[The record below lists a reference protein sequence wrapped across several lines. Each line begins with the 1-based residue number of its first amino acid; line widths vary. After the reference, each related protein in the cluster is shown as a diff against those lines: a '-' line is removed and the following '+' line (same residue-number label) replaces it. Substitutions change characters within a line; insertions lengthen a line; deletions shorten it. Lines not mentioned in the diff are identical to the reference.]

1 MKPRG
6 LWWTFSTRKTPKT
19 LHECAAGA
27 GIKGCSTT
35 NTVGVHRENEPQP
48 HPCSAQF
55 PPSSARNTAPVEPSL
70 SRGSSWRSQE
80 REDGKDRKTLWVE
93 NSQSRHLFLKKE
105 STGHATS
112 SPRVLSDL
120 NSPLPNDQP
129 LESSPSG
136 EKKQRKNNNNNNNFF
151 FFFSRAQGGCAAVR
165 GHSWPADSIG
175 VHLDYIK
182 LNGPWPKVQ
191 QASTFCLALGH
202 DMCYIQNSIPS
213 SNKIRQLVPT
223 WKVQ

>member
-27 GIKGCSTT
+27 GIKGCSTR

-136 EKKQRKNNNNNNNFF
+136 EKTKKQQQQQQLLLLLLTRPRRLRSR
-151 FFFSRAQGGCAAVR
+151 SRALMAGGL
-165 GHSWPADSIG
+165 HW
-175 VHLDYIK
+175 
-182 LNGPWPKVQ
+182 
-191 QASTFCLALGH
+191 STFGLHQAERAVAKSSAGFNLLLG
-202 DMCYIQNSIPS
+202 P
-213 SNKIRQLVPT
+213 RP
-223 WKVQ
+223 